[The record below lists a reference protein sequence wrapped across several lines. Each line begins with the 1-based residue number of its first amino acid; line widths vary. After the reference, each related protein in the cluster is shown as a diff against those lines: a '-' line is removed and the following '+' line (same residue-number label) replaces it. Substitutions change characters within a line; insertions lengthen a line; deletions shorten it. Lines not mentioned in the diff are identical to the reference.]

1 MMAFLK
7 RYALWILN
15 ESESI
20 SDVRAILDSYREF
33 CGGHGTH

>member
-1 MMAFLK
+1 MAFLK